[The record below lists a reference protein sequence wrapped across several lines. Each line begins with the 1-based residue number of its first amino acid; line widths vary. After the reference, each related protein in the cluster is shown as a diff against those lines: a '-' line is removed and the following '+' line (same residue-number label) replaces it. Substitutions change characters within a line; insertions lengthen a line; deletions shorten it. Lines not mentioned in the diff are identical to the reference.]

1 MTCGMYLFPYPIMY
15 YYLTQGDAVNT
26 KSKRQSEKRPPQ
38 APAVEAALNSPD
50 PVNDAESLE
59 ETHCLLPKKEPAKD
73 CRRGSKAKGLMDQ
86 QSLKDGESSEAPRI
100 TIKLV
105 AKKNTKP
112 VKDPNNKSIKKLKVK
127 GSQTQPKTKEIQGD
141 QISSAHVKLK
151 SEVHE
156 EKHGAEE
163 QTRELVPARRRGRS
177 ALRTKPTGENGAK
190 GADDDQKS
198 NEAKSADQLD
208 AKDNVPA
215 LPKTNVKKSKAK
227 DKVAEQTPEVNQ
239 QMTRRSNRVTNPLSK
254 KVTDSVTDLESLSK
268 TKEVLAEP
276 DICGTATSLPST
288 RSSRR
293 RQSLRLNKNNAA
305 SEKPLYSQTGNLGVK
320 TELVVPSLKLK
331 KIRNP
336 KYDAWVSGK
345 YTTRKKKVK
354 KHLWTLTVKEGDTV
368 TPCTEIPVKVVE
380 EPVAE
385 MDQLASLD
393 TSVKESQKT
402 VDTTTRLDCSSLQES
417 QILDN
422 NENCSRKKLCVEK
435 SFEEVSPLPSKVEA
449 EHVNETVL
457 LESSKTDC
465 GKVPPLQIKKVSS
478 PGKHKSSKPSFLIQ
492 QVSPVPEK
500 ADSVGQDVVDG
511 SKDKSLS
518 LDAEVTLSR
527 RLRRRTSSSESP
539 QKKLLNPKPI
549 GSQRRRS
556 KVNLQC
562 EEGPPVQVEESLP
575 ALTEDTS
582 SHGLPEPP
590 SQALAEEASQM
601 TPVTPSDV
609 PESDSTKVTD
619 DLPLVLEQD
628 LPQEDKKENELQVTE
643 AKPTTVP
650 FKPKRSRNNK
660 LRKKKPSHKNKVV
673 VPPETAIALD
683 DAVAKATEAEPEP
696 RDDTQPL
703 ETAVAQPETQECAQ
717 PEAKPDSVPVEEEQ
731 LQISPVKEETDIQL
745 IDFQQHMLSEGPASD
760 PKAACLQKK
769 SLKKLKKRRK
779 TLIGQ
784 RQKHRHRSR
793 DGKFAPLKSS
803 KDSPD
808 AVEEDSGVL
817 ASMETPEL
825 SSRLIGVQ
833 KKYNKQP
840 SGLQLLA
847 SKKPEGKIISQ
858 LIEIGLEQES
868 LKQEETDTSVEVEQP
883 DAVTQHPSKA
893 KFVKNIKHFIM
904 PVVSA
909 RSSRVIKTPQRF
921 MDDIGM
927 SVLPRRSSPKK
938 GLQPQLQVRTHK
950 KRDDGTDRAI
960 SPILPV
966 GGEDILSEAQ
976 LDMDLFSTHDL
987 DDTIDLADSLFSEGR
1002 AVDEKKSHVS
1012 NSAFR
1017 WHLPE
1022 QPNEEEVAEA
1032 VDASPQD
1039 KCEDLFLP
1047 ALADKPAE
1055 MPSDLLEVI
1064 KPHKSFPKFK
1074 KQAAH
1079 LKIFQRLKKAN
1090 TGLTRGRT
1098 DVDGACRPPP
1108 PPPVDLAEGLDDE
1121 AMSISLR
1128 QRNTDTE
1135 KDKPKLKIEDLDSPG
1150 VVRKVAVCV
1159 RGSNSRPLLLQG
1171 CRGNS
1176 LAGRGPAKPQ
1186 PGTNFNSAINDVA
1199 RPENV
1204 FTRPG
1209 CVTH

>member
-1 MTCGMYLFPYPIMY
+1 M
-15 YYLTQGDAVNT
+15 
-26 KSKRQSEKRPPQ
+26 
-38 APAVEAALNSPD
+38 EAALTSPD

-73 CRRGSKAKGLMDQ
+73 CRRGSKAKGLMDR

-105 AKKNTKP
+105 AKKKMKT
-112 VKDPNNKSIKKLKVK
+112 VKDPNDKSVKKMKVK

-156 EKHGAEE
+156 EKHAEE
-163 QTRELVPARRRGRS
+163 QTKELVPARRRGRS
-177 ALRTKPTGENGAK
+177 ALRTKPAGENGAK

-208 AKDNVPA
+208 AKDNVSA
-215 LPKTNVKKSKAK
+215 LPKVNVKKSK
-227 DKVAEQTPEVNQ
+227 DKEKIAEQNPEGNQ

-254 KVTDSVTDLESLSK
+254 KVTDSVTDPESSSK

-276 DICGTATSLPST
+276 EVCGTATSLPST
-288 RSSRR
+288 RTNRR
-293 RQSLRLNKNNAA
+293 RQSLRLNKSNAA
-305 SEKPLYSQTGNLGVK
+305 LEKPLHLETNNLGVK
-320 TELVVPSLKLK
+320 TELMVPSLKLK

-345 YTTRKKKVK
+345 YTTKKKKVK

-368 TPCTEIPVKVVE
+368 MPCTELPVKVME

-385 MDQLASLD
+385 VDQPASMD

-402 VDTTTRLDCSSLQES
+402 VDTISRMDLPSLQES
-417 QILDN
+417 KVLDS
-422 NENCSRKKLCVEK
+422 NEKCSRKKPCVDK
-435 SFEEVSPLPSKVEA
+435 PLEEAPPLPAKVEA
-449 EHVNETVL
+449 EHVNETTP
-457 LESSKTDC
+457 LESSKTDS
-465 GKVPPLQIKKVSS
+465 GKVVPPLQIKKVSS

-500 ADSVGQDVVDG
+500 ADSVGQDLVDG
-511 SKDKSLS
+511 SEDKSLS

-539 QKKLLNPKPI
+539 QKKLLNPKPVASQSQ
-549 GSQRRRS
+549 SQRRRL
-556 KVNLQC
+556 KMNLQC
-562 EEGPPVQVEESLP
+562 EEAPPVQVEESLP

-590 SQALAEEASQM
+590 SQALAEEALQM

-609 PESDSTKVTD
+609 PESESTKVTD
-619 DLPLVLEQD
+619 DLLQFSEQD
-628 LPQEDKKENELQVTE
+628 LPQEEEKKKEEPRVTE
-643 AKPTTVP
+643 AKLTTVP
-650 FKPKRSRNNK
+650 SKPKRSRNNK
-660 LRKKKPSHKNKVV
+660 LGKKKPSHKKKEVI
-673 VPPETAIALD
+673 PLETAIATD
-683 DAVAKATEAEPEP
+683 AAVAEATETEPEP

-703 ETAVAQPETQECAQ
+703 ETVAAQPETQECTQ
-717 PEAKPDSVPVEEEQ
+717 PEAKQDSVPVEEEQ

-745 IDFQQHMLSEGPASD
+745 IDFQQHMISESPDSD

-808 AVEEDSGVL
+808 AVEEDSGML
-817 ASMETPEL
+817 ASLETPEL

-833 KKYNKQP
+833 KKYNKPP
-840 SGLQLLA
+840 SGLHLLA

-883 DAVTQHPSKA
+883 DAVSQHPSKA

-1022 QPNEEEVAEA
+1022 QSNDEEVSEA
-1032 VDASPQD
+1032 LDASPQD

-1047 ALADKPAE
+1047 ALVDKPAE
-1055 MPSDLLEVI
+1055 MPSDLLEAH

-1074 KQAAH
+1074 KQTAH

-1090 TGLTRGRT
+1090 TGLPKGRT
-1098 DVDGACRPPP
+1098 DVDGAGRPPP

-1128 QRNTDTE
+1128 QRHTDTE
-1135 KDKPKLKIEDLDSPG
+1135 KEKPKLKIEDLDSPG

-1171 CRGNS
+1171 CRGEG
-1176 LAGRGPAKPQ
+1176 LPGRGPAPQ
-1186 PGTNFNSAINDVA
+1186 PPGINFNSAINDVKD
-1199 RPENV
+1199 RKTFLQGEDV
-1204 FTRPG
+1204 LLIDFYLQKR
-1209 CVTH
+1209 CSYCRRRR

>member
-1 MTCGMYLFPYPIMY
+1 MY

-38 APAVEAALNSPD
+38 APAVEAAFTSPD

-73 CRRGSKAKGLMDQ
+73 CRRGSKAKGLMDR

-105 AKKNTKP
+105 AKKKMKT
-112 VKDPNNKSIKKLKVK
+112 VKDPNDKSVKKLKVK
-127 GSQTQPKTKEIQGD
+127 GSETQPKTKEIQGD

-177 ALRTKPTGENGAK
+177 ALRTKPAGENGAK

-208 AKDNVPA
+208 AKDNVSA
-215 LPKTNVKKSKAK
+215 LPKTNVKKSKDK
-227 DKVAEQTPEVNQ
+227 EKVAEQTPEVNQ

-254 KVTDSVTDLESLSK
+254 KVTDSVTDPESLSK
-268 TKEVLAEP
+268 SKEVLAEP
-276 DICGTATSLPST
+276 EVCGTATSLPST
-288 RSSRR
+288 RSNRR

-305 SEKPLYSQTGNLGVK
+305 SERPLSSETGHLGVK
-320 TELVVPSLKLK
+320 TELMVPSLKLK

-336 KYDAWVSGK
+336 KYDAWISGK

-368 TPCTEIPVKVVE
+368 MPCTETPVKVVE

-385 MDQLASLD
+385 ADQPASVD

-402 VDTTTRLDCSSLQES
+402 VDTTSRLDCSSLQES
-417 QILDN
+417 KVLDN
-422 NENCSRKKLCVEK
+422 AEKCTRKKPCVDK
-435 SFEEVSPLPSKVEA
+435 SLEEASPLPAKVEA
-449 EHVNETVL
+449 ELVNETAP

-465 GKVPPLQIKKVSS
+465 GKVVPPLQIKKVSS

-500 ADSVGQDVVDG
+500 ADSAGQEVAEG
-511 SKDKSLS
+511 QGEDKSLGS
-518 LDAEVTLSR
+518 DSEVTLSR
-527 RLRRRTSSSESP
+527 RLRRRPSCSESP
-539 QKKLLNPKPI
+539 QKKLLNPKPVA
-549 GSQRRRS
+549 SQRRRL

-562 EEGPPVQVEESLP
+562 EEAPPVQVEESLP

-609 PESDSTKVTD
+609 AESDSTKVTD
-619 DLPLVLEQD
+619 DLPPVSEQD
-628 LPQEDKKENELQVTE
+628 LPQEEKKEDEPHVTE
-643 AKPTTVP
+643 AKLTTVP
-650 FKPKRSRNNK
+650 SKPKRSRNNK
-660 LRKKKPSHKNKVV
+660 LGKKKPSHKKKVV
-673 VPPETAIALD
+673 VPPETAIATD
-683 DAVAKATEAEPEP
+683 VAVAEATETEPEP
-696 RDDTQPL
+696 RDDAQHL

-717 PEAKPDSVPVEEEQ
+717 PEAKQDSVPVEEEQ

-745 IDFQQHMLSEGPASD
+745 IDFQQHMLSESPARD
-760 PKAACLQKK
+760 PKAACRQKK

-817 ASMETPEL
+817 ASLETPEPG
-825 SSRLIGVQ
+825 SRLIGVQ

-883 DAVTQHPSKA
+883 DGVSQHPSKA

-1002 AVDEKKSHVS
+1002 AADEKKSHVS

-1022 QPNEEEVAEA
+1022 QPNDEEVAEA
-1032 VDASPQD
+1032 MDASPQD

-1047 ALADKPAE
+1047 VLADKPAE
-1055 MPSDLLEVI
+1055 MPSDLLEAH

-1074 KQAAH
+1074 KQTAH
-1079 LKIFQRLKKAN
+1079 LKIFQRLRKAN
-1090 TGLTRGRT
+1090 TGLPRSRT
-1098 DVDGACRPPP
+1098 DLDGACRPPP

-1171 CRGNS
+1171 CRGEG
-1176 LAGRGPAKPQ
+1176 LAGRGSVPPK
-1186 PGTNFNSAINDVA
+1186 PGTNFNSAINDVL
-1199 RPENV
+1199 RLEDV